1 MVVGGSVGWVIYRGV
16 GYGFGSASGITFAID
31 DGSEIFYYGDSR
43 DNISVIKYV
52 KVVVVVIID
61 DSIGWVV
68 ERILYESL

>member
-43 DNISVIKYV
+43 DDIIVSKYV
-52 KVVVVVIID
+52 KGVVDVIID
-61 DSIGWVV
+61 DSVGWGFDRV
-68 ERILYESL
+68 LY